1 MMRPCYD
8 KAGNIVVIFKLHD
21 WYIGSSIP
29 HRVHLYR
36 NLTSLNYTYGSIQV
50 DWIITRLYIVLM
62 WKYSEEKQLSP
73 VCNASKYDYL
83 VLLLSIR
90 TQTLKNVW
98 PIKSKLT
105 VFLFIIILFRS
116 HSLHIQSNA
125 WCVNKYVYIFS
136 CLLGK
141 LMWRQ
146 STVE

>member
-1 MMRPCYD
+1 
-8 KAGNIVVIFKLHD
+8 
-21 WYIGSSIP
+21 
-29 HRVHLYR
+29 
-36 NLTSLNYTYGSIQV
+36 
-50 DWIITRLYIVLM
+50 M
-62 WKYSEEKQLSP
+62 WKYSQEKQLSP

-146 STVE
+146 STVEWAIACTQMHMNNRTHTNTMDKRVTGEKKKLIKCKIH